1 MPFGNDRR
9 QRRRRAAAV
18 AGGAYAVH
26 KHREHE
32 QQEQEAAAAQAP
44 PEQEVGPL
52 RPTRRLSRPPIRTLS
67 SRGLKEL
74 LDSGAL
80 TQAEFDAQKQ
90 KILGHLPNGR
100 SRPAARAV
108 LAASSP
114 SEAPHRPWHERARQL
129 RLI

>member
-1 MPFGNDRR
+1 MPFGSDRR

-26 KHREHE
+26 KHREQE

-44 PEQEVGPL
+44 PEQEVGPAQDAPAEQAADPYAQL
-52 RPTRRLSRPPIRTLS
+52 AQ
-67 SRGLKEL
+67 LKEL

-90 KILGHLPNGR
+90 KILSTP
-100 SRPAARAV
+100 
-108 LAASSP
+108 
-114 SEAPHRPWHERARQL
+114 
-129 RLI
+129 